1 MIIQG
6 KNYTQAEGKRVMQE
20 IIKQHEYSEIPLSS
34 WPGKFVMD
42 LLSNH
47 QNFTEKC
54 GNGVKR
60 ILVEKDK
67 YGKNFCIKFERLDDT
82 KVEIS
87 WHKALGTKKDY
98 LKINVHSALRTAIKD
113 QTNDFRSNFFENNT
127 NPKCRITKEL
137 LTRNN
142 CHVNHVHP
150 SLFENLVKD
159 WLISNNLEI
168 VDVKIKDCGQFYE
181 MDDSEQLKSWQPY
194 HLKNAVLEV
203 LSKTGNLRL
212 GNRAV

>member
-6 KNYTQAEGKRVMQE
+6 KNYTQAEGKLIMQG
-20 IIKQHEYSEIPLSS
+20 IIKKYEYSEIPLP
-34 WPGKFVMD
+34 WPGEWVMD

-60 ILVEKDK
+60 MLVEKDK
-67 YGKNFCIKFERLDDT
+67 YKEFCIKLERLDDT

-127 NPKCRITKEL
+127 NPKCHITKEL

-142 CHVNHVHP
+142 CHVNHVYP
-150 SLFENLVKD
+150 YTFENLVKD
-159 WLISNNLEI
+159 WLSSNNLEI
-168 VDVKIKDCGQFYE
+168 ADVKIKDCGQFYE
-181 MDDSEQLKSWQPY
+181 MDDSEQLKSWKSY
-194 HLKNAVLEV
+194 HLKNAVLEI
-203 LSKTGNLRL
+203 LFYKANLRL
-212 GNRAV
+212 GNRAA

>member
-6 KNYTQAEGKRVMQE
+6 KNYTKKDIKLYMQG
-20 IIKQHEYSEIPLSS
+20 IIKQHEYSVIPLP
-34 WPGKFVMD
+34 WPGGWVMD

-47 QNFTEKC
+47 PDFSEKC

-60 ILVEKDK
+60 MLVEEDG
-67 YGKNFCIKFERLDDT
+67 YKNFCIKFERFDDT
-82 KVEIS
+82 KIDIS
-87 WHKALGTKKDY
+87 WHKALGMKKDSLEY
-98 LKINVHSALRTAIKD
+98 NVNKALRTAIKNQKD
-113 QTNDFRSNFFENNT
+113 DFKSNFFENNT
-127 NPKCRITKEL
+127 NSKCRITEEL

-142 CHVNHVHP
+142 CHVNHVYP
-150 SLFENLVKD
+150 YTFQNLVKD

-168 VDVKIKDCGQFYE
+168 ADVKIKDCGQFYE
-181 MDDSEQLKSWQPY
+181 MDDSEQLKSWQSY